1 MPTELSYPNVSYVY
15 QITDYITVGQ
25 AHIKVLFAVFL
36 MQSEVEQIHI
46 AIPPKIIVYL
56 TGSV

>member
-15 QITDYITVGQ
+15 QITAYIAAGQ
-25 AHIKVLFAVFL
+25 AHFKVPFAVFL
-36 MQSEVEQIHI
+36 MQLEAEQIHI
-46 AIPPKIIVYL
+46 AIPPQIIVYV